1 MSSDKDVSGIGAAR
15 AFSPRDCS
23 GLMTLA
29 QLEPS
34 AQAPCTRTMLAGGL
48 TAGMAAA
55 RLRDAGSSAEEIAH
69 ALCDLRRMR
78 FQRKMPGVEEAN
90 DGVGHVA
97 LESLGARRKEEG
109 IVLAPHGEEGRPV
122 GAEVIL

>member
-34 AQAPCTRTMLAGGL
+34 AHAPWTSTMLAGVSI
-48 TAGMAAA
+48 AGMAIL
-55 RLRDAGSSAEEIAH
+55 RMRDAGSSAEEIAH
-69 ALCDLRRMR
+69 GLGDLRRVR
-78 FQRKMPGVEEAN
+78 FQRKVSGVEEAN

-97 LESLGARRKEEG
+97 LEGLGARRE
-109 IVLAPHGEEGRPV
+109 
-122 GAEVIL
+122 